1 MKRYQVKIIARNV
14 FDIEAENAEDAEAK
28 VKDLGVHE
36 TLEHCD
42 LEIEDVRE
50 SGNAFDVETRRAR
63 EEMEAGN
70 EKTEYP
76 FGEGEMA

>member
-1 MKRYQVKIIARNV
+1 MKRYQVKIIVRNV
-14 FDIEAENAEDAEAK
+14 FEIEAENAEDAEAQ
-28 VKDLGVHE
+28 VKELGVHE

-50 SGNAFDVETRRAR
+50 SEPAFDVETRRAR
-63 EEMEAGN
+63 EEMESGN

-76 FGEGEMA
+76 FDGGEMA